1 MQGSAKSKCTTVLG
15 RKLFSSNQ
23 LGRKTSMKR
32 MSMTC
37 LLVALSGSVFAN
49 DADIFDEVDHHYVD
63 NNGVNIHYVTAGE
76 GPVVLFVHGVPEF
89 WGTWYHQIAN
99 LSKNYKCV
107 ALDTRG
113 YNKSDAPEG
122 QENYTVDLVM
132 SDMKAVLKDVGA
144 TDFTLVGHD
153 YGGYAAWRFAMDNQ
167 DIVNKLIICNTTHLR
182 GYQKVV
188 REGTDAQRASVN
200 YIHRLQEPGA
210 EQMFNPAMMMGF
222 VAGSEPDEVKE
233 IYKTA
238 LANTKP
244 MSVVNYYRELF
255 PFFVGEKEVAMPDL
269 TMPVLQIHG
278 LGDSAMDKDGLR
290 DTWNWI
296 TEDYTLV
303 TLPGVGHFVQRES
316 HEIVT
321 ATMRWWLDMR
331 R

>member
-1 MQGSAKSKCTTVLG
+1 MTRIVSAAA
-15 RKLFSSNQ
+15 
-23 LGRKTSMKR
+23 
-32 MSMTC
+32 
-37 LLVALSGSVFAN
+37 LVALVAFSTHAN
-49 DADIFDEVDHHYVD
+49 DAAIFDAVGHHYVD

-76 GPVVLFVHGVPEF
+76 GPVVFFVHGVPEF
-89 WGTWYHQIAN
+89 WGTWYHQIAD
-99 LSKNYKCV
+99 LSKSYKCV

-113 YNKSDAPEG
+113 YNKSDAPED
-122 QENYTVDLVM
+122 QAAYTVDLVM

-153 YGGYAAWRFAMDNQ
+153 YGGYTAWRFAMDNQ

-182 GYQKVV
+182 GYRKVV
-188 REGTDAQRASVN
+188 EEGTDEQRAAVN
-200 YIHRLQEPGA
+200 YIDRLQQPGA
-210 EQMFNPAMMMGF
+210 ERMFNPNMMLGF
-222 VAGSEPDEVKE
+222 VASFEPDDVKAV
-233 IYKTA
+233 YKEA
-238 LANTKP
+238 LTRTNP
-244 MSVVNYYRELF
+244 MSIVNYYRELY
-255 PFFVGEKEVAMPDL
+255 PFFMGEKEAPMPDL

-278 LGDSAMDKDGLR
+278 LGDDAMDKDGLR

-331 R
+331 QN